1 MQIADSYSYSEVMG
15 QDTLIEILENVQ
27 DAVLIIDA
35 KGTIIYINKAYTE
48 QFGILPEK
56 LLGKDLNKIE
66 PDAFAMQ
73 AVRTGKP
80 IFNKVSYVKSLN
92 IDTIGITFPLFDV
105 NHEIV
110 GGCTLFENV
119 TKLLRV
125 AQELEKTQEMTAY
138 LQEQLNQKQLPSS
151 FDSYICNN
159 AGMKEVIQLA
169 LKVAKTDSTVLIRG
183 ESGVGKEV
191 LAKCIHAESKRL
203 DSPMIKVN
211 CASIPETLLESELF
225 GYEEGA
231 FTGAKKGG
239 KIGKFELA
247 HKGTIF
253 LDEIGDMSFN
263 MQAKLLRVLQER
275 EMERVGGTKTI
286 ELDIRVIAATNRDL
300 EQMIEA
306 GTFRSDLYYRLNV
319 VPLLIPPLRERY
331 EDIMPLTR
339 LFLDNL
345 SDEEIG
351 IRPNVKK
358 ILRSYEWPGNIRE
371 LQNVIEHAYIV
382 RNGRNIEVSDLPK
395 YLRPAYSGA
404 GSYYNET
411 TNLKAAVELL
421 ERDMIQET
429 LERCQGNK
437 SRAIKELGISRKAF
451 YEKIAKY
458 NLYEKETK

>member
-1 MQIADSYSYSEVMG
+1 
-15 QDTLIEILENVQ
+15 
-27 DAVLIIDA
+27 
-35 KGTIIYINKAYTE
+35 
-48 QFGILPEK
+48 
-56 LLGKDLNKIE
+56 
-66 PDAFAMQ
+66 
-73 AVRTGKP
+73 
-80 IFNKVSYVKSLN
+80 
-92 IDTIGITFPLFDV
+92 
-105 NHEIV
+105 
-110 GGCTLFENV
+110 
-119 TKLLRV
+119 
-125 AQELEKTQEMTAY
+125 
-138 LQEQLNQKQLPSS
+138 
-151 FDSYICNN
+151 
-159 AGMKEVIQLA
+159 
-169 LKVAKTDSTVLIRG
+169 
-183 ESGVGKEV
+183 
-191 LAKCIHAESKRL
+191 
-203 DSPMIKVN
+203 
-211 CASIPETLLESELF
+211 
-225 GYEEGA
+225 
-231 FTGAKKGG
+231 
-239 KIGKFELA
+239 
-247 HKGTIF
+247 
-253 LDEIGDMSFN
+253 
-263 MQAKLLRVLQER
+263 
-275 EMERVGGTKTI
+275 
-286 ELDIRVIAATNRDL
+286 
-300 EQMIEA
+300 MIEA

-319 VPLLIPPLRERY
+319 VPLLIPPLRERH

-395 YLRPAYSGA
+395 YLRPAYIGA